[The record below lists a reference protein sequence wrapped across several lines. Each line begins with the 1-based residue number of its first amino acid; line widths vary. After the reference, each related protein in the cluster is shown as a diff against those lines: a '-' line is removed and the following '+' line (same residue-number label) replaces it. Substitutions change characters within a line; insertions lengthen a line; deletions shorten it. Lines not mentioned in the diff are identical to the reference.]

1 MTFMKTIK
9 ITKRKNMA
17 LEKIIYIK
25 KYQIFSYYNTT
36 LYKYF
41 YLNNYSIND
50 V

>member
-25 KYQIFSYYNTT
+25 NIKYSPTI
-36 LYKYF
+36 
-41 YLNNYSIND
+41 I
-50 V
+50 